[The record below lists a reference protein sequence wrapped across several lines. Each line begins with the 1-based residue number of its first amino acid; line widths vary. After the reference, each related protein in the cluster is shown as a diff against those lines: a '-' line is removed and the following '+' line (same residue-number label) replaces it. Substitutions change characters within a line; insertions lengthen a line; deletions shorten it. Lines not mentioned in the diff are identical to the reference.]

1 MQKRAR
7 AFAPA
12 GISSFFEICD
22 TTKTGKP
29 IYDANKVGSRGGGF
43 VTDKGVLTEA
53 EISSSR
59 NNRIEVFIN
68 GVCAPH
74 AETTMAVVK
83 TLLSRTT
90 DKFDITIKHKVE
102 VPVGAGFGTS
112 AGGAIG
118 AALALSKTLGI
129 DCTYNE
135 LGRIAHAAEVK
146 CKTGLGTVG
155 PLMIGGCILTLEPGA
170 PGISVIDR
178 IPLSQDS
185 IIVAGGCG
193 GIPTKSVLTSREKRL
208 AVNKAGRKTL
218 DRILS
223 DPSLENFMICCKD
236 FAEETGFLTTRLR
249 KLVDL
254 AEKAGA
260 IGAAQNMV
268 GEVIHAVTTSKN
280 VHSVVQAFKQVLP
293 QDQITVAKVDFQG
306 ARLLG

>member
-1 MQKRAR
+1 VQERAK
-7 AFAPA
+7 AFAPS

-22 TTKTGKP
+22 TTKTGRP
-29 IYDANKVGSRGGGF
+29 IGDVDTVGARGGGF
-43 VTDKGVLTEA
+43 VTEKGVLTEV
-53 EISSSR
+53 EISSSKS
-59 NNRIEVFIN
+59 NRIEVFIN
-68 GVCAPH
+68 GAHAPH
-74 AETTMAVVK
+74 AETTMAVAEA
-83 TLLSRTT
+83 LLQRTT
-90 DKFDITIKHKVE
+90 DRFGVKIKHKVE

-118 AALALSKTLGI
+118 TALALSRALGI

-135 LGRIAHAAEVK
+135 LGRIAHAAEVQ

-155 PLMIGGCILTLEPGA
+155 PLMIGGCILTLEPGG
-170 PGISVIDR
+170 PGIAVIDR
-178 IPLSQDS
+178 IPLSQDV
-185 IIVAGGCG
+185 IIVAGGFG
-193 GIPTKSVLTSREKRL
+193 GIPTKSVLTSGEKRL
-208 AVNKAGRKTL
+208 AVNKAGKRTL

-236 FAEETGFLTTRLR
+236 FADETSFLNTRLR
-249 KLVDL
+249 RLIDL

-268 GEVIHAVTTSKN
+268 GEFIHAVTTSKN
-280 VHSVVQAFKQVLP
+280 VHNVVQAFKQVLS